1 MCYACVYGRPEPGIA
16 GRPLY
21 LVREIGLSIN
31 PIFHAISI
39 AFRQEKASLDSCSKR
54 DWLGTNP
61 ARPIA
66 CNLGPIGFGRPRQ
79 VRASNAW
86 QENDDIRV
94 RARVW

>member
-1 MCYACVYGRPEPGIA
+1 MYMRCACVYGRPEPGIA
-16 GRPLY
+16 SR
-21 LVREIGLSIN
+21 

-66 CNLGPIGFGRPRQ
+66 CNLGLIGFGRAK
-79 VRASNAW
+79 ASVKAL
-86 QENDDIRV
+86 
-94 RARVW
+94 VWFW